1 MAPLKFLKK
10 TSMKEYEVGLEEA
23 VRSLQN
29 CFNRRVAWI
38 VAVVDKTGSAKLH
51 LALTSGL

>member
-29 CFNRRVAWI
+29 CFNRRVEWI
-38 VAVVDKTGSAKLH
+38 AILDKAGSAKSH
-51 LALTSGL
+51 TGLTSGL